1 MEYVKL
7 GNSDL
12 KVSRICLGCMSFG
25 EVVPGLHSWVL
36 DQEKTDEIIKRAL
49 ELGINF
55 FDTANCYNKGT
66 SEVFIGN
73 SFKKYVKNRSDI
85 VVATKVRVNEGGL
98 SKEAI
103 FREIEGSLKRLQM
116 DYIDLYIIHRWDYD
130 HPIEETM
137 EALHELVKAKKVRYL
152 GCSALY
158 GYQLLKANMY
168 AREKGLTPFISI
180 QNHYNIIYR
189 EDERDLT
196 QLIEEEGM
204 SMTPFSPLAAGRVCR
219 MWTDENSKRSKEDK
233 VAKTKYDGSEDIDLP
248 IVKRIKEVADKMK
261 VTMAQVS
268 MAWLLAQKNVASPV
282 FGCTKVKQLEDLCES
297 VKIKLSPEDIQ
308 YLSELY
314 QPHPNMGAMP
324 KGAGAFYTSKK
335 EEAKK

>member
-7 GNSDL
+7 GKSDL

-25 EVVPGLHSWVL
+25 EVVEGGHTWVL
-36 DQEKTDEIIKRAL
+36 NQEQTDEMIKKAL
-49 ELGINF
+49 DLGINF
-55 FDTANCYNKGT
+55 FDTANCYGKGS
-66 SEVFIGN
+66 SETFIGN
-73 SFKKYVKNRSDI
+73 SFKKFVKDRKDI

-116 DYIDLYIIHRWDYD
+116 DYVDLYIIHRWDYD

-137 EALHELVKAKKVRYL
+137 EALNELVKSKKVRYI
-152 GCSALY
+152 GCSALF
-158 GYQLLKANMY
+158 GYQLVKANMI
-168 AREKGLTPFISI
+168 ARKNGWAEFISI

-219 MWTDENSKRSKEDK
+219 LPEEKTKRGTEDK
-233 VAKTKYDGSEDIDLP
+233 VAKVKYDSNDNMDLP
-248 IVKRIKEVADKMK
+248 IIKRIKEVADKLK

-268 MAWLLAQKNVASPV
+268 MAWLLSRPNVASPV
-282 FGCTKVKQLEDLCES
+282 FGCTKISQLEDLCKS
-297 VKIKLSPEDIQ
+297 VKIKLSPEDIK
-308 YLSELY
+308 YLDELY
-314 QPHPNMGAMP
+314 QPHNLMGAMT
-324 KGAGAFYTSKK
+324 KSEGGTFYV
-335 EEAKK
+335 AKK